1 MVRVLPAKI
10 HHLIRYCLLL
20 SVLALASYHLNWQ
33 LNIFFAVLGPP
44 VFISSLLKTFLTDIL
59 GDSMP
64 VVSNMV
70 YTVPITL
77 AYFGISGFL
86 LKELWNERGP
96 IRFISLVAFVC
107 FLIFI
112 HVSSWMYIQDFSI
125 VNS

>member
-20 SVLALASYHLNWQ
+20 SVLALTSYHLNWQ

-44 VFISSLLKTFLTDIL
+44 IFISSLLKTLLTDIL

-64 VVSNMV
+64 AISNMA
-70 YTVPITL
+70 YAVPITL

-96 IRFISLVAFVC
+96 IRFISLVAFAG

-112 HVSSWMYIQDFSI
+112 HVSSWIYIRDFSI